1 MKRKSIALV
10 VTFLIVLGVWLPA
23 NVVHAD
29 DSDEVYV
36 ALGDSLAFGIGAT
49 DPATTGY
56 VPLFFEFLEDEGDV
70 EVLTNLSVPAETS
83 GSMISGGQL
92 AAAVATIADPDND
105 AEVVTLDIGGND
117 LLGLLG
123 TPPCAVNPG
132 GAACQSAIASA
143 LNTFAGNYS
152 VIVGTLAVALGND
165 VDETLFVMTYYNPFS
180 GTGSPLEPLTEVA
193 LLGVDGTID
202 CAAASNSPANA
213 GLNDLI
219 ACIGASAGATVVDV
233 KPSFDGNAV
242 ALTHI
247 AVGDIHP
254 NDAGHTVI
262 AGLFVESFEGDD
274 EDDDDEDE
282 DRGDDDEDSDDDD

>member
-10 VTFLIVLGVWLPA
+10 VTFLMVLGVGLPS
-23 NVVHAD
+23 NVVHAN

-105 AEVVTLDIGGND
+105 VEVVTLDIGGND

-123 TPPCAVNPG
+123 RTGGGYRTYAPPVRPHRL
-132 GAACQSAIASA
+132 IAS
-143 LNTFAGNYS
+143 LNTRMMG
-152 VIVGTLAVALGND
+152 
-165 VDETLFVMTYYNPFS
+165 
-180 GTGSPLEPLTEVA
+180 
-193 LLGVDGTID
+193 
-202 CAAASNSPANA
+202 
-213 GLNDLI
+213 
-219 ACIGASAGATVVDV
+219 
-233 KPSFDGNAV
+233 
-242 ALTHI
+242 
-247 AVGDIHP
+247 GD
-254 NDAGHTVI
+254 
-262 AGLFVESFEGDD
+262 
-274 EDDDDEDE
+274 
-282 DRGDDDEDSDDDD
+282 RQ